1 MKTETISHSG
11 GERKYR
17 IKRDTLSQLE
27 NSITDLKNGKSKTF
41 TQFEKHMIQE
51 GVKQVLFA
59 QGSEETEISRI
70 NAGKEVVSSSY
81 QRVVPKETIQF
92 LLDYDVIE
100 EYQF

>member
-17 IKRDTLSQLE
+17 IKKDTLSGLE
-27 NSITDLKNGKSKTF
+27 NGFTDLTTGKTKTY

-59 QGSEETEISRI
+59 QGSE
-70 NAGKEVVSSSY
+70 
-81 QRVVPKETIQF
+81 
-92 LLDYDVIE
+92 
-100 EYQF
+100 

>member
-17 IKRDTLSQLE
+17 IKKDTLSGLE
-27 NSITDLKNGKSKTF
+27 NGFTDLTTGKTKTY

-59 QGSEETEISRI
+59 QGSEEMEVRLV
-70 NAGKEVVSSSY
+70 NAGKGVVSSSY
-81 QRVVPKETIQF
+81 LRVVPKETIQF

-100 EYQF
+100 EFKY

>member
-27 NSITDLKNGKSKTF
+27 NSITDPTNGKTRTF

-59 QGSEETEISRI
+59 QGSEEMEIKKYKDQNLVDST
-70 NAGKEVVSSSY
+70 Y

-92 LLDYDVIE
+92 LLDYDIIE
-100 EYQF
+100 EFGY

>member
-17 IKRDTLSQLE
+17 VKKDTLSNLE
-27 NSITDLKNGKSKTF
+27 NSTTDPKTGKSRTF

-59 QGSEETEISRI
+59 QGSEEMETRRI
-70 NAGKEVVSSSY
+70 NAGNDIVDSAY
-81 QRVVPKETIQF
+81 HRVVPKETIQF

-100 EYQF
+100 EFNY